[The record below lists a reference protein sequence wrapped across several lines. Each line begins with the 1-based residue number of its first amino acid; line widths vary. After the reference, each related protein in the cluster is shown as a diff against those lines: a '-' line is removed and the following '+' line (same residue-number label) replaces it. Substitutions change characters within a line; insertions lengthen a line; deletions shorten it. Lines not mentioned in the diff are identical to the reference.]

1 MLRIHSSCVPGG
13 VAVTVSGMISD
24 PGVASILV
32 DGLACLGEDGDVVV
46 DLTGVVLATP
56 AAAVQLSRD
65 VNARLPPSRFCVVCC
80 DAATRLVLRRS
91 GMRSDILPTVDDAQ
105 VCDRHARMTGADG
118 VATRADRR

>member
-1 MLRIHSSCVPGG
+1 MLRIHSSSVPGG
-13 VAVTVSGMISD
+13 VAVTISGMITD

-46 DLTGVVLATP
+46 DLTGLVLATP
-56 AAAVQLSRD
+56 AAAVQLSRN

-91 GMRSDILPTVDDAQ
+91 GMRSDVLPTVDDDQ
-105 VCDRHARMTGADG
+105 VCDPQARMTGPDG
-118 VATRADRR
+118 VATEAAGR